1 MSFRARWSV
10 VGLLTL
16 FATGARAAELAP
28 DRMIDPKAL
37 VVMTS
42 EQPMSVWA
50 HPLVVSL
57 REILLQSREI
67 QGRLEAPE
75 ADRFMQAKRLIED
88 ASGKPWHEA
97 LDRLT
102 QNGVALSVVG
112 KPGSP
117 PDITLAFKANDEA
130 FLEKTLKGL
139 QSRLLERLPA
149 DRRPASLPT
158 ENYRTFVCTR
168 LGEAAYGVSGKLVVV
183 ANRFDILKAAIDRSE
198 SPPAEDAV
206 KPSKSLLHLRIDM
219 EALRANQDYAKGI
232 ATPSD
237 DIGRV
242 AFLEG
247 WLATLRHARQVTLD
261 VATINERFE
270 AMLTFHGTDGGRG
283 DGLETHK
290 SSTRMLDELQ
300 LPQTIATLSW
310 EHDFASLWNA
320 RKTLLTPEALKRLEE
335 GDEQGGK
342 QLEVVGARFRPS
354 ELAALMGSH
363 FRLVVAR
370 QSETVYPIELTEK
383 LPAAVIMVNVKDG
396 FREKLNP
403 VLKFA
408 GLIGAADNNRMDTH
422 VEKYQGVELTS
433 LRTRGDDA
441 QYKTNR
447 IRYQFSPT
455 WGFAHGHFLVGSTTE
470 VVRQAIDALEAE
482 SKGSPC
488 GATAEV
494 GRGLQVVSGAGAA
507 DAVNDF
513 GRAFRDGTVLNNG
526 LTTDDA
532 QHEQDVVTKALRSLG
547 ELRVFTF
554 LRDQS
559 VNVKLTIGR

>member
-1 MSFRARWSV
+1 MSFRALWST
-10 VGLLTL
+10 VGLLAL
-16 FATGARAAELAP
+16 CGTGARAAELAP
-28 DRMIDPKAL
+28 DRLIDPKAL

-42 EQPMSVWA
+42 EKPMSVWA
-50 HPLVVSL
+50 HPLIVSL

-75 ADRFMQAKRLIED
+75 ADRLMQAKRLIED
-88 ASGKPWHEA
+88 ASGEPWHEA

-102 QNGVALSVVG
+102 HDGVALSVAR

-117 PDITLAFKANDEA
+117 PDVTLAFKTNDEA

-168 LGEAAYGVSGKLVVV
+168 LGEAAYGVSGKLVVT

-198 SPPAEDAV
+198 SPPAQDSL

-219 EALRANQDYAKGI
+219 EALRANQAYAKGI

-242 AFLEG
+242 ALLEG
-247 WLATLRHARQVTLD
+247 WLATLRQARQVTFD
-261 VATINERFE
+261 VAAINERFE
-270 AMLTFHGTDGGRG
+270 AMLTFHGTDGGKG
-283 DGLETHK
+283 NGPETHK
-290 SSTRMLDELQ
+290 SSTRVLEELQ

-310 EHDFASLWNA
+310 EHDFGSLWNA

-335 GDEQGGK
+335 GDEQAGK

-354 ELAALMGSH
+354 DLAALMGSH

-383 LPAAVIMVNVKDG
+383 LPAAVIMVNVKEG

-422 VEKYQGVELTS
+422 VEKHKGIELTS

-482 SKGSPC
+482 SKDSPRE
-488 GATAEV
+488 ATAEV

-513 GRAFRDGTVLNNG
+513 GRAFRDGTVLSNG

-532 QHEQDVVTKALRSLG
+532 QHEQDVTTKALRSLG
-547 ELRVFTF
+547 ELRVVTF
-554 LRDQS
+554 LQDQS
-559 VNVKLTIGR
+559 VNVKLSIGP

>member
-1 MSFRARWSV
+1 MSFRVHCLAA
-10 VGLLTL
+10 GLLALLVTE
-16 FATGARAAELAP
+16 ARTAELEP
-28 DRMIDPKAL
+28 QRLIDAKAL
-37 VVMTS
+37 LVMTS
-42 EQPMSVWA
+42 ERPMQAWA
-50 HPLVVSL
+50 HPLISSL

-75 ADRFMQAKRLIED
+75 ADRLMQAKRLLED

-97 LDRLT
+97 LDLLT
-102 QNGVALSVVG
+102 RDGIALSVAG
-112 KPGSP
+112 KPGAS
-117 PDITLAFKANDEA
+117 PDITLAFRANDEA

-149 DRRPASLPT
+149 DRRPSMLPT
-158 ENYRTFVCTR
+158 EKWRDFIVTR
-168 LGEAAYGVSGKLVVV
+168 IGDAAYGVSGNVVV
-183 ANRFDILKAAIDRSE
+183 AANRFDVLKAAIDRSQTTPAADTIE
-198 SPPAEDAV
+198 SP
-206 KPSKSLLHLRIDM
+206 KSLLHVRVDLA
-219 EALRANQDYAKGI
+219 ALRENRDYMKGI
-232 ATPSD
+232 ASPSD

-247 WLATLRHARQVTLD
+247 WLATLRQASHITLD
-261 VATINERFE
+261 VAGVDERFE
-270 AMLTFHGTDGGRG
+270 AMLTFHGSATG
-283 DGLETHK
+283 DAAAPESRKPT
-290 SSTRMLDELQ
+290 TRVLQELR
-300 LPQTIATLSW
+300 LPHTIASLSW

-320 RKTLLTPEALKRLEE
+320 RKTLLTPEALKRLED
-335 GDEQGGK
+335 GDDQAAK

-363 FRLVVAR
+363 FRVVVAR

-422 VEKYQGVELTS
+422 VEKHKGIELTS

-482 SKGSPC
+482 SKRPTPE
-488 GATAEV
+488 ATSAV
-494 GRGLQVVSGAGAA
+494 GRGEQVISGAGAA
-507 DAVNDF
+507 DAVDDF

-532 QHEQDVVTKALRSLG
+532 QHEQDVMTKALRSLG

-554 LRDQS
+554 LQHQS

>member
-1 MSFRARWSV
+1 MSFRAHCFAA
-10 VGLLTL
+10 GLLALLVTE
-16 FATGARAAELAP
+16 ARTAELAP
-28 DRMIDPKAL
+28 QRLIDAKAL
-37 VVMTS
+37 LVMTS
-42 EQPMSVWA
+42 ERPMQGWT
-50 HPLVVSL
+50 HPLVASL

-75 ADRFMQAKRLIED
+75 ADRLRQAKRLIED

-97 LDRLT
+97 LDLLT
-102 QNGVALSVVG
+102 RDGVALSVAG
-112 KPGSP
+112 KPGASP
-117 PDITLAFKANDEA
+117 DVTLAFRANDEA
-130 FLEKTLKGL
+130 FLHKTLKDL

-149 DRRPASLPT
+149 NRRPAMLPT
-158 ENYRTFVCTR
+158 ETWRDFVVTR
-168 LGEAAYGVSGKLVVV
+168 VGDAAYGVSGRVVVV
-183 ANRFDILKAAIDRSE
+183 ANRFDVLKAAIDRSQDA
-198 SPPAEDAV
+198 PAETVDS
-206 KPSKSLLHLRIDM
+206 PKSLLHVRVDLATLR
-219 EALRANQDYAKGI
+219 ENRDYMKGI
-232 ATPSD
+232 ASPSD

-247 WLATLRHARQVTLD
+247 WLETLRQASHVTLD
-261 VATINERFE
+261 VAGIDERFE
-270 AMLTFHGTDGGRG
+270 AMLTFHGASDGGAGAPEAR
-283 DGLETHK
+283 K
-290 SSTRMLDELQ
+290 PASRV
-300 LPQTIATLSW
+300 LPPLRLPETIASLSW

-320 RKTLLTPEALKRLEE
+320 RKALLTPEALKRLEE
-335 GDEQGGK
+335 GDEKAAK

-363 FRLVVAR
+363 FRVVVAR
-370 QSETVYPIELTEK
+370 QSETVYPIQLDEK
-383 LPAAVIMVNVKDG
+383 LPAAVIIVDVKEG
-396 FREKLNP
+396 FRDKLNP

-422 VEKYQGVELTS
+422 VEKHKGIELTS

-470 VVRQAIDALEAE
+470 VARQAIDTLEAE
-482 SKGSPC
+482 LKRPTSE
-488 GATAEV
+488 ATSAV
-494 GRGLQVVSGAGAA
+494 RRGEQVISGAGAA

-532 QHEQDVVTKALRSLG
+532 QHELDVLTQTLRSLG
-547 ELRVFTF
+547 ELRVSTF
-554 LRDQS
+554 LQDQS